1 LERGLLFDLLEQ
13 GLVPGAE
20 RVCVEGAKRWVFG
33 LELEVW
39 LPVGLLLKLSWFC
52 LFVFSWAAG

>member
-1 LERGLLFDLLEQ
+1 LERGLLLDLLEQ

-20 RVCVEGAKRWVFG
+20 TVCVEGAQRWVFG

-39 LPVGLLLKLSWFC
+39 LPVGLLQKLCWFC
-52 LFVFSWAAG
+52 LFAFA